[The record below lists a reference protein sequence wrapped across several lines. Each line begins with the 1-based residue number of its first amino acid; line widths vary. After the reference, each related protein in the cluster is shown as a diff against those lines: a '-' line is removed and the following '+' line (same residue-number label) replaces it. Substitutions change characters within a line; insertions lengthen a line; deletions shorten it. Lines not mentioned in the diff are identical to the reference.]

1 MESINWNYWLD
12 LTSVKEWHASA
23 LSLGI
28 NPKRIIRKLNRYS
41 EPAKFEYE
49 GDESIGVEKL
59 QEFLNRLD
67 IIQNNKY
74 VEKFYLG
81 LDEVYLEGFV
91 KWAITK
97 KSFQNY
103 FPKELQAYWAQEL
116 VDNLN
121 NKLTQPKVTQK
132 WQLKPGKA
140 YPGYRLALFE
150 FLEKEYKDGKEYPPN
165 AYDFIA
171 KLKQDVKANQVPED
185 IYVRNKGID
194 YKTKDGVTNKADL
207 KAINQAID
215 NLIIKLSEDE

>member
-12 LTSVKEWHASA
+12 LKSVKEWQASA

-41 EPAKFEYE
+41 EPAKFEYV

-74 VEKFYLG
+74 FEKFYLG

-116 VDNLN
+116 VDKLN
-121 NKLTQPKVTQK
+121 NKLTQPKVTQGGMM
-132 WQLKPGKA
+132 KPEGWKPLAEKYARDILQSNRKISLNKISIQIAEKIKSQGILSVQGEPIKA
-140 YPGYRLALFE
+140 STISRHLSDWGFNRE
-150 FLEKEYKDGKEYPPN
+150 RIN
-165 AYDFIA
+165 AD
-171 KLKQDVKANQVPED
+171 KK
-185 IYVRNKGID
+185 
-194 YKTKDGVTNKADL
+194 
-207 KAINQAID
+207 
-215 NLIIKLSEDE
+215 

>member
-41 EPAKFEYE
+41 EPAKFEYFA
-49 GDESIGVEKL
+49 DETIGVEKH

-121 NKLTQPKVTQK
+121 NKLTQPKVTQSGMMKPEEWKPLAERYAEEIFKSNSEISLKESSIQISKKFKLQGIVSVRGIPIDASTISRHLSK
-132 WQLKPGKA
+132 WGFN
-140 YPGYRLALFE
+140 RE
-150 FLEKEYKDGKEYPPN
+150 RIN
-165 AYDFIA
+165 A
-171 KLKQDVKANQVPED
+171 
-185 IYVRNKGID
+185 NK
-194 YKTKDGVTNKADL
+194 K
-207 KAINQAID
+207 
-215 NLIIKLSEDE
+215 